1 MGKATSTAK
10 ELKKNKIRQKIQNA
24 NNSDL
29 IVIPARPIESI
40 ETSSSIHRVAAYC
53 RVSTDDEAQTTS
65 FELQKSSYTEMIT
78 KHPGWTLAGIY
89 ADEGISGT
97 SFNHRDGMKQML
109 ADCKAGKIDMI
120 ITKSIARFARN
131 IVDCLDTV
139 EMLKNLPHPVG
150 VEFETE
156 HLYTLDESG
165 RMILAILSTVAEEES
180 HTKSSIMNWSI
191 ENRFERGLFLT
202 PPLYGY
208 DQDPETDALI
218 INEEEAKVVKICYCL
233 YLNGFS
239 FPTIADIL
247 TGLHIKTYT
256 GKDVWNPSTIREML
270 QNERHYGAVL
280 AHKTYTPSFLNHK
293 AKKNTGDKKQ
303 YLREDDHEAI
313 VSKSVFMAAQ
323 KRMKYEHHLKSL
335 DSDGIEEGKV
345 SEALGNAR
353 LAVPS
358 LSVVDEGILRGYVSV
373 NRKWSGFTDNDYI
386 EASESVGKPDEKPQ
400 EQKAFTLD
408 DYEVVK
414 TSYFSDAERCY
425 MTLNRNDIRFNT
437 SCMRKFSD
445 VEYVEVLLNS
455 VEKCVAIR
463 PCDRSNPN
471 AIQWGVLQN
480 SKWFAKQKSCK
491 GLINPVRSL
500 MGWSSDCKYK
510 VIGQYMTD
518 GEDQFLLFD
527 LSSSVEM
534 PLKKD
539 KDDSASGPVPA
550 AKNDTEVSVE
560 EVVDEGDDEET
571 EEDDLEF
578 GNPAIFGI
586 LFEKSQYSGDWKV
599 LRPAKLFRYC
609 TDITK
614 EEMEEL
620 REETQELLEELRG
633 AS

>member
-1 MGKATSTAK
+1 MGKATNTAK

-29 IVIPARPIESI
+29 IVIPAKPIESI
-40 ETSSSIHRVAAYC
+40 ESSTTIHRVAAYC

-65 FELQKSSYTEMIT
+65 FELQKSTYTEMIND
-78 KHPGWTLAGIY
+78 HPGWTLAGIY

-109 ADCKAGKIDMI
+109 ADCRAGKIDMI

-180 HTKSSIMNWSI
+180 HTKSSIMNWSV

-218 INEEEAKVVKICYCL
+218 INEEEAKVVKICFCL

-239 FPTIADIL
+239 VNTIAQIL
-247 TGLHIKTYT
+247 TELHVKTYT
-256 GKDVWNPSTIREML
+256 GKDVWNPGSIRGIL

-293 AKKNTGDKKQ
+293 AKKNTGQRKQ

-313 VSKSVFMAAQ
+313 ISKAVFMVAQ
-323 KRMKYEHHLKSL
+323 KKIITDSSL
-335 DSDGIEEGKV
+335 IDDSASPAEKLAGFLDEEE
-345 SEALGNAR
+345 STPTAAL
-353 LAVPS
+353 PS
-358 LSVVDEGILRGYVSV
+358 LSVVDDGILRGYVTV
-373 NRKWSGFTDNDYI
+373 NSKWTGFTGDDFI
-386 EASESVGKPDEKPQ
+386 EASESVCETDTDEKQ
-400 EQKAFTLD
+400 QDTFTLD

-414 TSYFSDAERCY
+414 AGYFSDAERCY
-425 MTLNRNDIRFNT
+425 MTLRRGQISFST
-437 SCMRKFSD
+437 TCMRKFSD

-463 PCDRSNPN
+463 PCDKSNPN
-471 AIQWGVLQN
+471 AIQWGILRG
-480 SKWFAKQKSCK
+480 SRWFAKQRACR
-491 GLINPVRSL
+491 GLINPVLSI
-500 MGWSSDCKYK
+500 MGWSKDCRYK
-510 VIGQYMTD
+510 IRGQYMTD

-527 LSSSVEM
+527 LTASEEFSKTKQDAETEAAT
-534 PLKKD
+534 PAI
-539 KDDSASGPVPA
+539 DDS
-550 AKNDTEVSVE
+550 E
-560 EVVDEGDDEET
+560 EPEE
-571 EEDDLEF
+571 ENIIEF
-578 GNPAIFGI
+578 GQPAFFGI
-586 LFEKSQYSGDWKV
+586 LFEKRQYSGNWQV
-599 LRPAKLFRYC
+599 LRPAKFYRYSGE
-609 TDITK
+609 ITE

-620 REETQELLEELRG
+620 RKETRELLQELKG
-633 AS
+633 AC

>member
-29 IVIPARPIESI
+29 IVIPAKPIESI
-40 ETSSSIHRVAAYC
+40 ESSTTIHRVAAYC

-65 FELQKSSYTEMIT
+65 FELQKSTYTEMINN
-78 KHPGWTLAGIY
+78 HPGWTLAGIY

-109 ADCKAGKIDMI
+109 ADCRAGKIDMI

-180 HTKSSIMNWSI
+180 HTKSSIMNWSV

-208 DQDPETDALI
+208 DQDPETDSLI
-218 INEEEAKVVKICYCL
+218 INEEEAKVVKICFCL

-239 FPTIADIL
+239 VNTIAKIL
-247 TGLHIKTYT
+247 TELHVKTYM
-256 GKDVWNPSTIREML
+256 GKDVWNPGSIRGIL

-293 AKKNTGDKKQ
+293 AKKNTGQRKQ

-313 VSKSVFMAAQ
+313 ISKAVFMAAQ
-323 KRMKYEHHLKSL
+323 KKIRTDSSL
-335 DSDGIEEGKV
+335 IDDEAGPAEKLAGFLEEEE
-345 SEALGNAR
+345 SSPAAAL
-353 LAVPS
+353 PS
-358 LSVVDEGILRGYVSV
+358 LSVVDDGILRGYVTV
-373 NRKWSGFTDNDYI
+373 NSKWTGFTGDDFI
-386 EASESVGKPDEKPQ
+386 EASESVCETDAETEQQ
-400 EQKAFTLD
+400 EAFTLD

-414 TSYFSDAERCY
+414 AGYFSDAERCY
-425 MTLNRNDIRFNT
+425 MTLRRGQISFST
-437 SCMRKFSD
+437 TCMRKFSD

-455 VEKCVAIR
+455 LEKCVAIR
-463 PCDRSNPN
+463 PCDKSNPN
-471 AIQWGVLQN
+471 AIQWGILQG
-480 SKWFAKQKSCK
+480 SRWFAKQKACR
-491 GLINPVRSL
+491 GLINPVLSI
-500 MGWSSDCKYK
+500 MGWSKDSRYK
-510 VIGQYMTD
+510 IRGQYMTD

-527 LSSSVEM
+527 LT
-534 PLKKD
+534 
-539 KDDSASGPVPA
+539 ASEEFSK
-550 AKNDTEVSVE
+550 AKTDAEATIDTPDIE
-560 EVVDEGDDEET
+560 ESEEPE
-571 EEDDLEF
+571 EEDIIEF
-578 GNPAIFGI
+578 GQPALFGI
-586 LFEKSQYSGDWKV
+586 LFEKRQYCGNWQV
-599 LRPAKLFRYC
+599 LRPAKFYRYSGE
-609 TDITK
+609 ITE
-614 EEMEEL
+614 EEMKEL
-620 REETQELLEELRG
+620 RNETRELLQELKG
-633 AS
+633 AC